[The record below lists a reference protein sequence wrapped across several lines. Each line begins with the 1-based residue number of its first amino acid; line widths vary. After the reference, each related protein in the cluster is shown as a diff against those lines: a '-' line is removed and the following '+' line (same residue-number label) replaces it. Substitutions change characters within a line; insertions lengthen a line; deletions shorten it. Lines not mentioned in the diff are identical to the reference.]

1 MPRRTLPLIQ
11 RRPETDWAAVVDEL
25 RGYGCSLRGIGGA
38 LGLAHGNVQNWQ
50 RGSTPNF
57 EDGRALLQ
65 LLERARAERGVGV
78 IAPPDEPQQSP
89 TSTLSAASLAA
100 A

>member
-65 LLERARAERGVGV
+65 LLERTRAQSRLDAEAQIRATEP
-78 IAPPDEPQQSP
+78 APMSHWRQP
-89 TSTLSAASLAA
+89 A
-100 A
+100 